1 MATTAKN
8 LVGPQVR
15 RLRVARGMSQAG
27 LAGTCQR
34 AGWDIGR
41 VAIAKIE
48 GGTRCVGDI
57 ELLELAKAL
66 SCPMAALFPA
76 RSQAVIRGRK

>member
-1 MATTAKN
+1 LAPTTRTRIST
-8 LVGPQVR
+8 PFR
-15 RLRVARGMSQAG
+15 RLANAPDQTRARRLSTGS
-27 LAGTCQR
+27 
-34 AGWDIGR
+34 DIGR

-66 SCPMAALFPA
+66 SCPMGALFPA
-76 RSQAVIRGRK
+76 RAQAVIGGRK

>member
-8 LVGPQVR
+8 VVGPQVR

-48 GGTRCVGDI
+48 GGTRWVCDS
-57 ELLELAKAL
+57 ELLELAKVFRCPL
-66 SCPMAALFPA
+66 SELFPA
-76 RSQAVIRGRK
+76 RAQAVVRGRK